1 MASDILKLDTYVN
14 SAVVFVAS
22 NILVVMNYI
31 HHFLEREGYELEQEI
46 KPVQKSTY
54 INDMKYAR
62 VELELHM
69 ARIIDLEPTH
79 PQASHLIYLLE
90 NIQDEDL
97 HPYDFSVQLYD
108 NDNKRVGVE
117 QYRTPWELFAVAS
130 LLICD
135 QLRECVEDEDEII
148 GKGTLGNIKEWF
160 NILGKCLR
168 KTPHIS
174 NSNRDLI
181 NETIRAFHR
190 VETTHIHN
198 NRGREFPQ
206 FSPGA
211 LLISIVMYI
220 DYKFAKY
227 ISDKVCEQNDE
238 DQENETTHAAKLRCD
253 ALRRIS
259 SIKYRW
265 EEDAGTMLSSVLGYD
280 QFYDVQLSPTGMNP
294 IPFPYI
300 QNLPVCFLTSTC
312 TGHRGAYCLSPF
324 QIHHYTL
331 GRVINSAMQYNL
343 HCTFQHADARR
354 EDSHTIQWIEGYY
367 AEMETKLDDSQK
379 ASSNRKKQ
387 RTFAAKQQKEKNKEY
402 RSNWE
407 PSFDVLVCVLGPR
420 VSTLLPNPK
429 KPRSMLGFQNYTNNM
444 MAN

>member
-1 MASDILKLDTYVN
+1 
-14 SAVVFVAS
+14 
-22 NILVVMNYI
+22 
-31 HHFLEREGYELEQEI
+31 
-46 KPVQKSTY
+46 
-54 INDMKYAR
+54 MKYAR

-227 ISDKVCEQNDE
+227 I
-238 DQENETTHAAKLRCD
+238 
-253 ALRRIS
+253 
-259 SIKYRW
+259 
-265 EEDAGTMLSSVLGYD
+265 
-280 QFYDVQLSPTGMNP
+280 
-294 IPFPYI
+294 
-300 QNLPVCFLTSTC
+300 
-312 TGHRGAYCLSPF
+312 
-324 QIHHYTL
+324 
-331 GRVINSAMQYNL
+331 
-343 HCTFQHADARR
+343 
-354 EDSHTIQWIEGYY
+354 
-367 AEMETKLDDSQK
+367 
-379 ASSNRKKQ
+379 
-387 RTFAAKQQKEKNKEY
+387 
-402 RSNWE
+402 
-407 PSFDVLVCVLGPR
+407 
-420 VSTLLPNPK
+420 
-429 KPRSMLGFQNYTNNM
+429 
-444 MAN
+444 